1 MSDDDMKICPVCD
14 ANIPANSKK
23 CPYCGV
29 VTEFFAQ
36 DEDVPEFQGGE
47 ERFKNMVYSL
57 QGSDEEDI
65 IEGLRRLGQGSDEGD
80 ELIVFECPVCQA
92 NVAEDDSVC
101 PSCGA
106 IFEERP
112 EDDKKEELEGL
123 INEVRAKLSQCRE
136 TNFDLTVLKNYM
148 RTAVKAEK
156 KEDYGE
162 GIKAAGEALSVSEK
176 MLSMFDL
183 LNQSKERLKSMKE
196 LGLEFAPHLEKIK
209 TAKKQADSGDLEEA
223 MEAMDSVMDE
233 MESVMREHEISEKRK
248 EIDPVVK
255 PKLDK
260 ADLFME
266 ELQGSEFSTT
276 PLEDLRSEIDRDLE
290 VGEFDGVVDKADK
303 LLEMIEKS
311 LRVHK
316 LFMERKSRIESSG
329 VPESKAVK
337 EEVPNVIKDFSS
349 KIDDLEK
356 ALFGLEK
363 EEIKR
368 EDLEDMLR
376 GLKRILSVAEE
387 RGFHVQEGEDITSR
401 AEELI
406 SMERYEEAM
415 ELLHEGEKQ
424 VEGAVMGEI
433 KSRKESL
440 EGDTDEEDGIL
451 SHLEDVE
458 RALEGGDMV
467 RAMEA
472 ITAAEKA
479 SRDSRPGDDPV
490 SDAISR
496 GERMIVYANKIGF
509 EVADSR
515 DLLKEAKK
523 LMGEGMEDQA
533 VEKAENAVDDILDQV
548 PNHLKTFVKKAHSE
562 LRIAKISGMD
572 ISEHIALLKE
582 AALAREKRDF
592 EKCFEC
598 MKEYHI
604 SMGNR

>member
-1 MSDDDMKICPVCD
+1 MSDDDMKTCPVCD
-14 ANIPANSKK
+14 ANIPTDSRK

-36 DEDVPEFQGGE
+36 DEYVPEFQGGE
-47 ERFKNMVYSL
+47 ERFKNMVHSL
-57 QGSDEEDI
+57 QGTDEEDI
-65 IEGLRRLGQGSDEGD
+65 IEGLRRLGHGNDEED

-92 NVAEDDSVC
+92 NVAEDDLEC
-101 PSCGA
+101 PNCGA

-112 EDDKKEELEGL
+112 EDDEKKELEGL
-123 INEVRAKLSQCRE
+123 IKEVRTKLSQCRD
-136 TNFDLTVLKNYM
+136 TNFDLTILKNCM

-156 KEDYGE
+156 KKDYVE

-196 LGLEFAPHLEKIK
+196 LGLEFAPHLEKTK
-209 TAKKQADSGDLEEA
+209 AAKKQADGGQFLEA
-223 MEAMDSVMDE
+223 MEAMDAAMEGMDSVLRKHD
-233 MESVMREHEISEKRK
+233 ISEKRK
-248 EIDPVVK
+248 EIDPVVN
-255 PKLDK
+255 PKLDE
-260 ADLFME
+260 ADRLME

-290 VGEFDGVVDKADK
+290 VGKFDGVVAKADK

-311 LRVHK
+311 IRVHR
-316 LFMERKSRIESSG
+316 LFMERKSRVESSG

-363 EEIKR
+363 KEIKR

-406 SMERYEEAM
+406 SMERYEEAL
-415 ELLHEGEKQ
+415 ELLHEGEKH

-433 KSRKESL
+433 KERKGSL
-440 EGDTDEEDGIL
+440 EGGTDEDGIL
-451 SHLEDVE
+451 SHLEDVD
-458 RALEGGDMV
+458 RAMEEGDMV
-467 RAMEA
+467 RAIEA
-472 ITAAEKA
+472 ISAAEKA
-479 SRDSRPGDDPV
+479 SRDSRPGGDPV

-533 VEKAENAVDDILDQV
+533 VEKAENAVDGILDQV